1 MAIDEARVKHM
12 IDIAEE
18 LSVELADRGF
28 DAAESGVVLAL
39 AAIQTAK
46 ALGQSKEQII
56 NGIGQLCDLCFVE
69 TGMQ

>member
-28 DAAESGVVLAL
+28 DEEGILGLASVGIFL
-39 AAIQTAK
+39 AH
-46 ALGQSKEQII
+46 ALDTYRAQ
-56 NGIGQLCDLCFVE
+56 
-69 TGMQ
+69 